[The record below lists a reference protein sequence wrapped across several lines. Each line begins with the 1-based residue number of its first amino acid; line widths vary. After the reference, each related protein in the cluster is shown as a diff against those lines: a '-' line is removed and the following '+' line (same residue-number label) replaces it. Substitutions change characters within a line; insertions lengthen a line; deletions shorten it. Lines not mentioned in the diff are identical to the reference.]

1 MRDCVIPDAV
11 VEDFDLI
18 MRLLS
23 APAKCDHARL
33 FRHIVISNHNLEGRL
48 HQLLEKK
55 ATIREVIIHGIN
67 HVTMRKNQVA
77 NSSHVI
83 GALKQSYNILIE
95 LMDAYSEGKD
105 EEEAF
110 SCMGSEMLIQL
121 HSQFLKP
128 IRCHV
133 QRTARPRGEST
144 YSLRAVHTG
153 TFKLYPN
160 NPLTLHQ
167 HQLVHTPRYCAPSE
181 ARTAV
186 CWFFELLEASFP
198 FSYS

>member
-1 MRDCVIPDAV
+1 
-11 VEDFDLI
+11 

-55 ATIREVIIHGIN
+55 ATIREVVIHGIN
-67 HVTMRKNQVA
+67 HVTMRKNRVA

-95 LMDAYSEGKD
+95 LMDAYSEEKD